1 MTEPTAIS
9 QIRRM
14 GEDIAVL
21 REKADRSDDLL
32 MVHAAQSRETLVAV
46 TQIAAKQL
54 EIAAAIEQNRI
65 SRQQLDERFAI
76 LHTDHTTLAT
86 QVATTRRNTIMFG
99 SLVAGVITFIGE
111 ALRWFGTTIGV
122 TTPHH

>member
-1 MTEPTAIS
+1 MPETALS
-9 QIRRM
+9 QITQM
-14 GEDIAVL
+14 GKDIAVL
-21 REKADRSDDLL
+21 REKALVGED
-32 MVHAAQSRETLVAV
+32 MHKMNAAQSRETLVAV
-46 TQIAAKQL
+46 TQIAAKL
-54 EIAAAIEQNRI
+54 SEIAAAIEQNRI
-65 SRQQLDERFAI
+65 AQQQLDDRFAI

-111 ALRWFGTTIGV
+111 ALRWFGSTIGV